1 MGHASE
7 VHTRQSLTPTHAH
20 SHSHYLSLLPTPQ
33 AITTMSTVGY
43 GDIVP
48 HTGLGKL
55 IAGVTMIA
63 GLLVLSLP
71 MTGEGEWMGGS
82 VCCY

>member
-1 MGHASE
+1 
-7 VHTRQSLTPTHAH
+7 
-20 SHSHYLSLLPTPQ
+20 
-33 AITTMSTVGY
+33 MSTVGY